1 VTRRTSRRRH
11 PKPNGRPPLLNDE
24 LQNTIC
30 GHLETGN
37 YLATAAELSG
47 VSRAAVYNWLA
58 RGNDALHDTHTTGT
72 PIPETEH
79 RYVKFV
85 DAVAHAQARAENTAV
100 KSIDKVIRGGFVL
113 VERPV
118 IGPDGLVVLGPDGE
132 PVVERTLAPPDG
144 KLALEVLGR
153 KFPDRW
159 GRRETARV
167 ELSGPDGG
175 SVQVE
180 SSVVVSAVAERL
192 VAVRA
197 ARAGDVAQL
206 PPGDDGVVEG
216 ELVDGGDEG

>member
-47 VSRAAVYNWLA
+47 VSRAAV
-58 RGNDALHDTHTTGT
+58 HTTGT